1 MNDDAIVV
9 ISCAGSKL
17 ANAGHWQSDTGRK
30 VKFVARPAHA
40 PSNGEYDFARPDDIA
55 NKGESW
61 REKVSQYND
70 AYWDA
75 TGDNPIGLLPA
86 WQLYKP
92 RTDQLI
98 YEQIYRK
105 YGPDN
110 LYILSAGWGLI
121 RADFLT
127 PAYDIT
133 FSTAQNVDKYKRRGK
148 QDSYDDFRML
158 PSDTTQP
165 VVFFGGKDYVSLF
178 CELTSRVQGP
188 RSVFYNSNTAPKAPG
203 CQTRKFN
210 TNIRTNWHYKAAR
223 AFVAG
228 HIDM

>member
-1 MNDDAIVV
+1 MADSIVV
-9 ISCAGSKL
+9 IQCASGKQP
-17 ANAGHWQSDTGRK
+17 NAGHLQNNDGRK
-30 VKFVARPAHA
+30 VMFVAHPNSA
-40 PSNGEYDFARPDDIA
+40 PQNDDYLYTRPDDRA
-55 NKGESW
+55 DTGLSW
-61 REKVSQYND
+61 REELLWYNQEQ
-70 AYWDA
+70 AA
-75 TGDNPIGLLPA
+75 DNPLELLPA
-86 WQLYKP
+86 WWLYRN
-92 RTDQLI
+92 RTYTDL
-98 YEQIYRK
+98 YRK
-105 YGPDN
+105 CGPN
-110 LYILSAGWGLI
+110 RLYILSAGWGLLP
-121 RADFLT
+121 ADFLT